1 VSRALA
7 TATLLLLV
15 RPAARAAEPEPEPRQ
30 VVLHA
35 FETVDRARRPLGN
48 GRGLSIALELNPD
61 RARLPSELVRRTGRK
76 VGPDAVLTVAAAP
89 YAPSRDRVRP
99 EHRRASFVLDYDEPA
114 FAPLRA
120 ALREA
125 YGARPTLAQL
135 VAFTDRHI
143 AKKNLS
149 RGFDI
154 ASVVARRG
162 EGDCTEHAVLLAALA
177 RASGYP
183 ARVVTGLAL
192 VQMDDGPQAFGHA
205 WAELYVSGRWTLAD
219 AALTAPPTPLY
230 LPLSVLT
237 YEGMGLAPGLAPELG
252 ILDVRRVVVQA
263 D

>member
-1 VSRALA
+1 MRAVCA
-7 TATLLLLV
+7 AALLLLLL
-15 RPAARAAEPEPEPRQ
+15 PAAQAAEPEPEPRQ

-35 FETVDRARRPLGN
+35 FETVDRAHLPLGN
-48 GRGLSIALELNPD
+48 GAGLRITLELNPA
-61 RARLPSELVRRTGRK
+61 RAALPSELVRRTGRK
-76 VGPDAVLTVAAAP
+76 VGPDATLTVAAAP
-89 YAPSRDRVRP
+89 YAPSRDKVRP
-99 EHRRASFVLDYDEPA
+99 AHRQPSFVIDYDEPA
-114 FAPLRA
+114 FAPLRE
-120 ALREA
+120 ALRKA
-125 YGARPTLAQL
+125 HGAHPTVAQL
-135 VAFTDRHI
+135 VAFTDGHI

-192 VQMDDGPQAFGHA
+192 VQLDGGPQAFGHA
-205 WAELYVSGRWTLAD
+205 WAELHVGGRWTLAD
-219 AALTAPPTPLY
+219 AALTPPLAPLY

-237 YEGMGLAPGLAPELG
+237 YEEMGLAPRLQPELG

-263 D
+263 Q

>member
-1 VSRALA
+1 MRAA
-7 TATLLLLV
+7 SAAALLLLWPGG
-15 RPAARAAEPEPEPRQ
+15 PAARAAEPEPRQ

-35 FETVDRARRPLGN
+35 FETVDRAGRPLGD
-48 GRGLSIALELNPD
+48 GRGLSVVLELNPA
-61 RARLPSELVRRTGRK
+61 RAALPSELVKRTGRK
-76 VGPDAVLTVAAAP
+76 VAPDATLTVPAAP
-89 YAPSRDRVRP
+89 YAPSRDKVRP
-99 EHRRASFVLDYDEPA
+99 QHRRPSFVLDYDEPA
-114 FAPLRA
+114 FAPLLE
-120 ALREA
+120 ALRKA
-125 YGARPTLAQL
+125 HGAHPTVAQL

-154 ASVVARRG
+154 ASTVARRG

-192 VQMDDGPQAFGHA
+192 VQLQDGPQAFGHA
-205 WAELYVSGRWTLAD
+205 WAELYVDGRWTLAD

-230 LPLSVLT
+230 LPLSVLV
-237 YEGMGLAPGLAPELG
+237 YEGLGLAPGLTPELG
-252 ILDVRRVVVQA
+252 ILDVRRVVVKA